1 MGILD
6 LHILESTENKK
17 TLLIAGIAQA
27 NDVPS
32 SVDDHVWFLF
42 IIFYIIQ
49 QTKTFSID
57 PTWVIKMYNKN

>member
-17 TLLIAGIAQA
+17 TLLIAVIAQA

-32 SVDDHVWFLF
+32 SVDDHVLF
-42 IIFYIIQ
+42 SFHYFIFYIIQ
-49 QTKTFSID
+49 
-57 PTWVIKMYNKN
+57 